1 MDTCPYN
8 DLPDSAW
15 WRPAM
20 TDLAPHEVSPLG
32 RTDFRIEPGDQVATA
47 GSCFAQHMGRRLPDF
62 GLTYLVTEPGPARL
76 TATERNQRQYGIFSA
91 RFGNIYTTTQLHQ
104 LFLRAFGAFAP
115 NDDYWLTP
123 DGRFVDP
130 FRPSI
135 EPGGFSTL
143 QELHWDRERHFAAVR
158 DMVKEADIFIFTMG
172 LTECWRHKRDGSIFP
187 TCPGCGPGTYDPAVY
202 EFVNLG
208 VAEVLQDLDAILKLL
223 RQHGKPT
230 NLILTVSPVPLIATM
245 SGQHVLSATTYS
257 KSVLRVAAQ
266 DFSSQTTESCYFPSY
281 EIITGQHT
289 RGMYFEHDLRS
300 ISRHGVDHVM
310 RSFTRTFAPGAGD
323 TKPTETNPYTETNDT
338 HDKSDGIEIIC
349 DEEALAQRY
358 GNT

>member
-15 WRPAM
+15 WKRAM
-20 TDLAPHEVSPLG
+20 TDPPPHEVSPLG
-32 RTDFRIEPGDQVATA
+32 KTDFCIEPGDRVATA

-62 GLTYLVTEPGPARL
+62 GLTYYVTEPGPSRL
-76 TATERNQRQYGIFSA
+76 TTQERTRRQYGLFSA

-104 LFLRAFGAFAP
+104 LFLRAFGEFAP
-115 NDDYWLTP
+115 SDDHWLTP
-123 DGRFVDP
+123 NGRFVDP

-135 EPGGFSTL
+135 EPGGFSSL
-143 QELHWDRERHFAAVR
+143 QELHWDRDRHFAAVR
-158 DMVKEADIFIFTMG
+158 EMVAEADIFIFTMG
-172 LTECWRHKRDGSIFP
+172 LTECWRHKLDGSIYP
-187 TCPGCGPGTYDPAVY
+187 TCPGCGPGTFDDSVY

-208 VAEVLQDLDAILKLL
+208 VTEVSRDLEAIHALL
-223 RQHGKPT
+223 RRHGKST
-230 NLILTVSPVPLIATM
+230 RLILTVSPVPLIATM

-266 DFSSQTTESCYFPSY
+266 EFTSRSKDSCYFPSY
-281 EIITGQHT
+281 EIITGQQT

-310 RSFTRTFAPGAGD
+310 RCFTRTFAPGPDREEPAAVHHH
-323 TKPTETNPYTETNDT
+323 TETNDT
-338 HDKSDGIEIIC
+338 HGKSDGIEIIC

-358 GNT
+358 GNA